1 MEIRDELRAETASL
15 NFPALLAVLALI
27 LIWSA
32 LIPRLVWLFSFHQT
46 LSYLAGAFLSLFVL
60 AIFAKPRRIQRA
72 REPKKNFPIP
82 RAATPTPAT
91 QMLLLRLNP
100 PKDAAIFP
108 PPSHTSMP
116 SARPQPHP
124 GELGI
129 HWRDFAPMAGILCVF
144 APVVLMR
151 FVFDS
156 NGRDI
161 ADYGWFLGLSVILAL
176 IVLARWASDRLGF
189 SLSRSSSKRPEK
201 SQSRPSN

>member
-1 MEIRDELRAETASL
+1 MEIRDEQRAETVSL

-32 LIPRLVWLFSFHQT
+32 LIPCLVWLFSFPQS
-46 LSYLAGAFLSLFVL
+46 LSYLAGALFVL
-60 AIFAKPRRIQRA
+60 AIFGTRRCIQRA
-72 REPKKNFPIP
+72 REPKKNFPIQ

-100 PKDAAIFP
+100 PKDAATFP
-108 PPSHTSMP
+108 PPSHTSLP

-129 HWRDFAPMAGILCVF
+129 HWRDFAPMAGILCMF

-151 FVFDS
+151 FVFDCDS
-156 NGRDI
+156 RDI
-161 ADYGWFLGLSVILAL
+161 ADYGWFLGLSVVLAL

-189 SLSRSSSKRPEK
+189 LLSRSSSKRPEK
-201 SQSRPSN
+201 NQSRPSN